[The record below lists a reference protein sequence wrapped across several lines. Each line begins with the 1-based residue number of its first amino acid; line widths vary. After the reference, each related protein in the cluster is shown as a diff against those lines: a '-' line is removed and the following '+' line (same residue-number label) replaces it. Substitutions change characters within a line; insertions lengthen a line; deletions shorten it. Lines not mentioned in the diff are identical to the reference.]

1 MFIHQDNRVE
11 NAATFDIQKED
22 HTMGN
27 LIRHKLLQEPHVIF
41 AGYKVPHPLENN
53 IFLRVQ
59 TTNIYNWCFVNIAL
73 AIPLESK
80 QKEEHVATPVPK
92 PSKPQREQ
100 QSVPSSQGGVG
111 MVDMDF

>member
-59 TTNIYNWCFVNIAL
+59 TTNLGRARAL

>member
-1 MFIHQDNRVE
+1 LGR
-11 NAATFDIQKED
+11 A
-22 HTMGN
+22 
-27 LIRHKLLQEPHVIF
+27 R
-41 AGYKVPHPLENN
+41 
-53 IFLRVQ
+53 
-59 TTNIYNWCFVNIAL
+59 AL

-111 MVDMDF
+111 M